1 MDYYQNDYKNLTD
14 ESEFMVL
21 VTLLNSL
28 FLLYLQKLFITLQWK
43 SMQNNKYDACMT
55 RQLSQILTL

>member
-1 MDYYQNDYKNLTD
+1 MDYYQNNYKNFTD

-21 VTLLNSL
+21 VALLNSL

-43 SMQNNKYDACMT
+43 SMQN
-55 RQLSQILTL
+55 SE

>member
-1 MDYYQNDYKNLTD
+1 MDSYQIEYKNLTD

-28 FLLYLQKLFITLQWK
+28 FLLYLQKLLITLQVK
-43 SMQNNKYDACMT
+43 TYAK
-55 RQLSQILTL
+55 